1 MGIRFLCPNG
11 HKLNVKTFLAGKRAI
26 CPDCGARVLVPS
38 PADELPAEA
47 RQIGTSQ
54 SEAIPSLE
62 PVPEFSFADTAS
74 TSVVIAVA
82 SADSLPPA
90 ESPAATQSPAD
101 FTLPPLPDSI
111 VAVLKAP
118 AADTDAELA
127 SNDTTIQLRRE
138 RTRRKQILFAI
149 ALLVLVLVLAVV
161 LVIVMKQNLDPLP
174 AEPEVPA
181 TTTTNVDGSVSPVF
195 SRQQSSLP
203 T

>member
-11 HKLNVKTFLAGKRAI
+11 HKLNVKTYLAGKRAI

-38 PADELPAEA
+38 PGDELPTES

-54 SEAIPSLE
+54 SEAIPPLE
-62 PVPEFSFADTAS
+62 AVPEFSFADTAS

-82 SADSLPPA
+82 PADAPQLPQ
-90 ESPAATQSPAD
+90 SHVATQPPED
-101 FTLPPLPDSI
+101 FTLPPLPESI
-111 VAVLKAP
+111 VSVLKVP
-118 AADTDAELA
+118 SVDTDPDMA
-127 SNDTTIQLRRE
+127 SNDNPNQLRRE

-161 LVIVMKQNLDPLP
+161 LIIVLKQNLDPPP
-174 AEPEVPA
+174 AEPEAPA
-181 TTTTNVDGSVSPVF
+181 AVSSLYPPRSPAF
-195 SRQQSSLP
+195 SSQQISLP